1 MCRRDCELL
10 TMDQEG
16 RIQLQTMLKQYSVQL
31 IEVFKNNLEKFATR
45 LFRYNVISTAVW
57 DAVLRKEKNEN
68 ILFSIVFKTI
78 TIEKNSQQQKI
89 YLISLVSTLQ
99 DEGEDI
105 VATKIL
111 GDLQKLGISI
121 QAIPATTDN
130 KVCFSDPTPTATYF
144 MESRNGRSLQPNIQV
159 NQGEPDP
166 GYETSSFMESQ
177 SGRSLCSTTQ
187 VVHQLSPIPE
197 HTVFPNI
204 TTTQHINSSP
214 AKFSNISAT
223 KLKTSY
229 VSPQTQSSCEHQIS
243 QELVQDSF
251 QKPPITEESTD
262 KAIGQQA
269 AVAILQPHDDG
280 LQMESEEQ
288 FRKVSLDHI
297 MTLGKQYQY
306 MYQQNQELIAKLNIN
321 EEKRERELVKR
332 EERMEER
339 EQMQSEREERLLEKQ
354 RQLDR
359 QEEGLKRKETNCE
372 QKLQKDEEAFL
383 ERKRQRETEFK
394 KREGKLIGE
403 LKGKINLYN
412 LLIGCA
418 ILIVLLA
425 LCM

>member
-1 MCRRDCELL
+1 
-10 TMDQEG
+10 MDQEP
-16 RIQLQTMLKQYSVQL
+16 RIQLQTMLKESAVEL
-31 IEVFKNNLEKFATR
+31 IEVFKNNLQKFATR
-45 LFRYNVISTAVW
+45 LFRYNVISIAVW
-57 DAVLRKEKNEN
+57 NAVIHKEKDEN
-68 ILFSIVFKTI
+68 ILFSIVFNTI
-78 TIEKNSQQQKI
+78 TIEKNSQQQKKF
-89 YLISLVSTLQ
+89 LIALVSTLH

-105 VATKIL
+105 IATKIIE
-111 GDLQKLGISI
+111 DLQKLGISI

-130 KVCFSDPTPTATYF
+130 KGCFSDPTPTATYF
-144 MESRNGRSLQPNIQV
+144 MESQNGRSLQPNIQV

-197 HTVFPNI
+197 HTVFPNT

-229 VSPQTQSSCEHQIS
+229 VSPQTQSSCEHTIS
-243 QELVQDSF
+243 QELVQHSF

-262 KAIGQQA
+262 KSIGQQTT
-269 AVAILQPHDDG
+269 VAIQRHGDG
-280 LQMESEEQ
+280 LQMESEDQ
-288 FRKVSLDHI
+288 FRKFSLDHI
-297 MTLGKQYQY
+297 MTLGKQCQY
-306 MYQQNQELIAKLNIN
+306 MCQQNQDLIAKLNIN

-339 EQMQSEREERLLEKQ
+339 EQMQNEREEHLLEKQ

-359 QEEGLKRKETNCE
+359 QEESLKRKETNCKQE
-372 QKLQKDEEAFL
+372 LQKDEEALL
-383 ERKRQRETEFK
+383 ERKRQLETEFE
-394 KREGKLIGE
+394 KRERKLIGE
-403 LKGKINLYN
+403 LKRKINLYN
-412 LLIGCA
+412 LLIGYA
-418 ILIVLLA
+418 IIIVLLA

>member
-31 IEVFKNNLEKFATR
+31 IEVFKNNLETFATR
-45 LFRYNVISTAVW
+45 LFRYNVISIAVW
-57 DAVLRKEKNEN
+57 EAVLRKEKNESL
-68 ILFSIVFKTI
+68 LFNIVFKTI
-78 TIEKNSQQQKI
+78 TVEKNSEQQNI
-89 YLISLVSTLQ
+89 YLISLVSILQ

-105 VATKIL
+105 VATKII

-121 QAIPATTDN
+121 QAISATTDD
-130 KVCFSDPTPTATYF
+130 KGCFSDPTPTATYF
-144 MESRNGRSLQPNIQV
+144 MESQNGRSLRPNIQV
-159 NQGEPDP
+159 NQGEHDS

-177 SGRSLCSTTQ
+177 SERSLCSTTQ

-197 HTVFPNI
+197 HTVFPTT

-214 AKFSNISAT
+214 AIFSNIGPT

-229 VSPQTQSSCEHQIS
+229 VTPQTQSSCEHQ
-243 QELVQDSF
+243 LVQHSI
-251 QKPPITEESTD
+251 QKPPITEESND
-262 KAIGQQA
+262 EAIGQQT
-269 AVAILQPHDDG
+269 AVAILQPHGDG

-288 FRKVSLDHI
+288 FRKFSLDHI

-306 MYQQNQELIAKLNIN
+306 MYQQNQDLIAKLNIN
-321 EEKRERELVKR
+321 EEKRKRELAKR

-359 QEEGLKRKETNCE
+359 QEENLKRKETNDE
-372 QKLQKDEEAFL
+372 QKLQKDEEALL
-383 ERKRQRETEFK
+383 ERKRQLETEFE
-394 KREGKLIGE
+394 KREGKLIVE
-403 LKGKINLYN
+403 LERKIYLYN
-412 LLIGCA
+412 LLIGYA
-418 ILIVLLA
+418 LLIVLLA

>member
-1 MCRRDCELL
+1 MKSLL
-10 TMDQEG
+10 
-16 RIQLQTMLKQYSVQL
+16 L
-31 IEVFKNNLEKFATR
+31 
-45 LFRYNVISTAVW
+45 YNVISTAVW
-57 DAVLRKEKNEN
+57 DAVIRKEKNEN
-68 ILFSIVFKTI
+68 ILFSIVFNTI

-89 YLISLVSTLQ
+89 LLISLVSTLQ
-99 DEGEDI
+99 DEGYDI
-105 VATKIL
+105 VATEII

-130 KVCFSDPTPTATYF
+130 KVCFSDPTPTACYATYF
-144 MESRNGRSLQPNIQV
+144 RESRNGRSLRSNIQV

-166 GYETSSFMESQ
+166 GYETSSFMESR

-229 VSPQTQSSCEHQIS
+229 VSPQTQSSCEQQIS
-243 QELVQDSF
+243 QELVQYSF

-262 KAIGQQA
+262 KAIDEQA
-269 AVAILQPHDDG
+269 AVAILQPHGDG
-280 LQMESEEQ
+280 LQMEREDQ
-288 FRKVSLDHI
+288 FRQFSFDHI
-297 MTLGKQYQY
+297 KTLGKQHQH
-306 MYQQNQELIAKLNIN
+306 MYQQNQDLIAKLNIN

-339 EQMQSEREERLLEKQ
+339 EQMQSERGERLLEKQ

-359 QEEGLKRKETNCE
+359 QEESLKRKETNCE
-372 QKLQKDEEAFL
+372 QKLQKDEEALL
-383 ERKRQRETEFK
+383 ERKRQLETEFK
-394 KREGKLIGE
+394 KREGRRVEKKDE
-403 LKGKINLYN
+403 F
-412 LLIGCA
+412 
-418 ILIVLLA
+418 V
-425 LCM
+425 